1 MQREEQP
8 LCQTMWLIDPEPAV
22 NCQSK
27 NALTEFQ
34 PWNDTRAVSG
44 NASTSPKAPTIILG
58 AVFLPRQMQ

>member
-1 MQREEQP
+1 
-8 LCQTMWLIDPEPAV
+8 MWLIDPEPAV